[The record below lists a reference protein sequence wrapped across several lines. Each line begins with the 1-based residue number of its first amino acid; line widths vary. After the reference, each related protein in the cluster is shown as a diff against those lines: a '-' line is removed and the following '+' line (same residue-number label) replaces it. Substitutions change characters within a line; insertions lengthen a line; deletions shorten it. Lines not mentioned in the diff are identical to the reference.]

1 MGGHQPTNRGH
12 TLNPDSTTYPVTSLL
27 PFSRLLF
34 LLVENVIVESASKCQ
49 CEEYILAVFPSFLAV
64 D

>member
-1 MGGHQPTNRGH
+1 
-12 TLNPDSTTYPVTSLL
+12 VTSLL

-34 LLVENVIVESASKCQ
+34 LHVEDVIMESASKCQ
-49 CEEYILAVFPSFLAV
+49 CEEYIMAVLPSFLAV